1 MNLNEKM
8 KFNRNREG
16 KGNTFSSII
25 EKLNDYK
32 DHLVID
38 TDGEVWQN
46 KEDECDKMMDKIS
59 QQFKFE
65 TLYLINAKG
74 YINLSVLSLFH
85 RGYQHRTVLVKEI
98 DWPEIELRN
107 LREVDHVALNEN
119 YVIQTYDRFYE
130 IYQRLENAVVNKRMC
145 TASDDDLKKIWII
158 VSK

>member
-1 MNLNEKM
+1 
-8 KFNRNREG
+8 
-16 KGNTFSSII
+16 
-25 EKLNDYK
+25 
-32 DHLVID
+32 
-38 TDGEVWQN
+38 
-46 KEDECDKMMDKIS
+46 MDKIS

-74 YINLSVLSLFH
+74 NLNLSVLSLFH

-145 TASDDDLKKIWII
+145 TASDDDLKKI
-158 VSK
+158 